1 MQSQKKA
8 LMTSK
13 RILVVDDDPT
23 LRGSLQAWLIKPFD
37 LRELEQVVECQ

>member
-1 MQSQKKA
+1 MRSQKEA

-13 RILVVDDDPT
+13 RILLVDDDPT

-37 LRELEQVVECQ
+37 LRDLEQVLECQ

>member
-1 MQSQKKA
+1 MQSQKEA

-23 LRGSLQAWLIKPFD
+23 LRGSLQACLIKPFD